1 MDNPN
6 TDHPYD
12 FIIVGSGFGGSV
24 SALRLCQKGYSVLML
39 EKGRRFAPEDF
50 PKTNWNLKR
59 FMWMPSLSWLGPFKM
74 SFFRHVTIVHGIGYG
89 GGSLVYANTL
99 PVPKTAFYESGSWAG
114 IADWETELAPHYQT
128 ALRML
133 GAAPNPYLGEPDRVL
148 KEVAEELGR
157 GEHVETANVAV
168 YFGEPGKEVPDP
180 YFDGEGPTR
189 TGCTACGA
197 CMTGCRHGAKNTL
210 DKNYLYLAEKLG
222 LQVKTETEVC
232 SIRPED
238 GGYVVTTSPSHGS
251 KKSTASYRAKQ
262 VVLAAGVLG
271 TVKLLLQ
278 MKGDTAG
285 LPDLSEQAG
294 QMIRTNNEALIGVIS
309 ERRDVDYSKGI
320 AISSIVHTDDHSHV
334 EPVRYGEGSGF
345 FRTMTL
351 PHASGRLAVTRLVR
365 TARFTLR
372 HPLRALKTVTVPDW
386 AKYTTILLYM
396 RSLEE
401 TLSFQLDRFGLLR
414 THFEGENPPQASIPE
429 ATDIAL
435 RYAKKVNGT
444 AVSMFAETLFNIP
457 TTAHIL
463 GGACMGSDR
472 SAGVIGPDHQVYGY
486 KGLYVCDGSAI
497 SANPGVNPSLTITAM
512 SERAM
517 SLIPALTPTAPLDG

>member
-1 MDNPN
+1 MDKLSD
-6 TDHPYD
+6 DHCYD
-12 FIIVGSGFGGSV
+12 YIIVGSGFGGSV
-24 SALRLCQKGYSVLML
+24 SALRLCEKGYSVLL
-39 EKGRRFAPEDF
+39 IEKGRRYKSTDF
-50 PKTNWNLKR
+50 PKTNWDLKR
-59 FMWMPSLSWLGPFKM
+59 FMWMPSLNWLGPFKM

-114 IADWETELAPHYQT
+114 IADWETELSPHYQT
-128 ALRML
+128 AQRML

-148 KEVAEELGR
+148 QEVAEDLGR
-157 GEHVETANVAV
+157 GDHVETANVAI
-168 YFGEPGKEVPDP
+168 YFGEPGVEVDDP
-180 YFDGEGPTR
+180 YFDGEGPAR

-210 DKNYLYLAEKLG
+210 DKNYLFLAEKLG
-222 LQVKTETEVC
+222 LQVRTETEVVTIKPHAEGYEVRATR
-232 SIRPED
+232 SHNSD
-238 GGYVVTTSPSHGS
+238 GSSVP
-251 KKSTASYRAKQ
+251 YRSRNL
-262 VVLAAGVLG
+262 VLSAGVLG

-278 MKGDTAG
+278 MKAD
-285 LPDLSEQAG
+285 PDGFPLLSKQTG
-294 QMIRTNNEALIGVIS
+294 QMVRTNNEALIGVIS
-309 ERRDVDYSKGI
+309 EDRDVDYSKGI
-320 AISSIVHTDDHSHV
+320 AISSVVHTDDHSHV

-351 PHASGRLAVTRLVR
+351 PHASGRLAVTRLLR
-365 TARFTLR
+365 TARFMCR
-372 HPLRALKTVTVPDW
+372 HPVRALKTVTVPDW

-401 TLSFQLDRFGLLR
+401 TLSFKLNRFGGLQSS
-414 THFEGENPPQASIPE
+414 FKGENPPQASIPE
-429 ATDIAL
+429 ATDIAM

-463 GGACMGSDR
+463 GGACMGSDQET
-472 SAGVIGPDHQVYGY
+472 GVIGPDHQVFGY
-486 KGLYVCDGSAI
+486 EGLYVCDGAAI

-512 SERAM
+512 TERAM
-517 SLIPALTPTAPLDG
+517 SLIPARG